1 MHSYQKYLA
10 DNLYGTD
17 RSLKRKAYELCRKN
31 PMLFKRYCKLISW
44 PIRKL
49 NLLKSIYTAKR
60 ILDIGVGT
68 GFILQY
74 IRDYLNPSATFY
86 GIDLDKN
93 PAMPSYIIFKKVDLE
108 RQELPFPSNFF
119 EIVISTFVI
128 EHLHSP
134 GRVFEET
141 YRVLRSG
148 GEFYLVT
155 EYYTTL
161 FLPDYWNFYQDP
173 THVRPYTKRSL
184 NILAEMAGF
193 RDIKTGIIRA
203 LEYLVLLPFVPILN
217 LLSQSNFTFVPFEII
232 GRTVYL
238 TARKA

>member
-10 DNLYGTD
+10 EELYGAPK
-17 RSLKRKAYELCRKN
+17 SLKRKAYELCRRN
-31 PMLFKRYCKLISW
+31 PFLFKRYSKLISW
-44 PIRKL
+44 PTRKL
-49 NLLKSIYTAKR
+49 SLLKNIHSAKH

-74 IRDYLNPSATFY
+74 IHDYFNSSAAFY
-86 GIDLDKN
+86 GVDLDKN
-93 PAMPSYIIFKKVDLE
+93 LAIPTYIIFEEVDLE
-108 RQELPFPSNFF
+108 KRDLPFPSKFF
-119 EIVISTFVI
+119 DIVISTFVI
-128 EHLHSP
+128 EHLYNP
-134 GRVFEET
+134 IRLFEES
-141 YRVLRSG
+141 YRVLKNG

-184 NILAEMAGF
+184 NILAKMAGF
-193 RDIKTGIIRA
+193 REIKTGVIRA

-217 LLSQSNFTFVPFEII
+217 LLSSSNFTFVPFEII

-238 TARKA
+238 IARKI